1 MPTNMGC
8 LGVYLIPGKWKKM
21 IQKTKRSSVK
31 RKLFRCQSEEDI
43 ELPVWGLM
51 TSDDSPI
58 LHEIRIGT
66 LKHEK
71 WHEFKCRYYRHVDLC
86 FVLING
92 LFWFWTKLWDR
103 RSRTAKITQWQENG
117 EMKSEIFWLEETD
130 CGKWMS
136 DFVWLCDFW
145 CQNYLR
151 EKSDLFC
158 FGTPP
163 PSAFYDPQLQI
174 ICCYIAR
181 YYVRKE
187 HVRRGVI
194 KNFCL
199 LRGGGGGGRNR
210 E

>member
-1 MPTNMGC
+1 MGFNW
-8 LGVYLIPGKWKKM
+8 GQTEKWSKKG
-21 IQKTKRSSVK
+21 SVK
-31 RKLFRCQSEEDI
+31 RKRFRCQSEEDI

-86 FVLING
+86 FVLVNG
-92 LFWFWTKLWDR
+92 LFWFWTKLWYR

-117 EMKSEIFWLEETD
+117 KTKSEIFYSRRLIVGNEWVT
-130 CGKWMS
+130 
-136 DFVWLCDFW
+136 LCDFW

-151 EKSDLFC
+151 EKSDLK
-158 FGTPP
+158 
-163 PSAFYDPQLQI
+163 I

-181 YYVRKE
+181 HYVWK
-187 HVRRGVI
+187 
-194 KNFCL
+194 
-199 LRGGGGGGRNR
+199 
-210 E
+210 